1 VELGQKGYKGTLRK
15 GKTLIILPSTEE
27 KTTKSGKKEPGLK
40 PRMQKVNRFKMILD
54 VDRNILVN

>member
-27 KTTKSGKKEPGLK
+27 KTTKGGKKEPGLK
-40 PRMQKVNRFKMILD
+40 ARMQKVNRFKMILD